1 MSVTL
6 PVSVG
11 EALDKLTILDIK
23 CDKIQDERR
32 ADCALERYT
41 LLKNLQTYVD
51 RFPWHYNILKEIN
64 LTIWNLQDSFH
75 GKDVSEIKAG
85 QICTEILK
93 ENDRRFRV
101 KVKLNHLVSSKLRE
115 QKGYAKKKAF
125 FYGHLGLGDMFWMCG
140 AVRYLATCYDEVVVV
155 CKEKYIKNVQQMY
168 ADDPTIKLFPVI
180 DDSVIQPF
188 QAAAKPNIES
198 NLGMEVFACG
208 YHSANPRIYEFPH
221 CFYDDLK
228 LPREIRTTYF
238 YVPTTETAVA
248 LYNDVRPFKY
258 FVVHQESQNK
268 KLPIWDSLFK
278 QRPDVLIL
286 DLNKNHYEPAHQ
298 YYYKANLVVN
308 KPLLDYK
315 ILLENASEIHLL
327 ESSVYCFASHLDL
340 SKVNVKMCYDSFDNS
355 NERIGIF
362 KTATI

>member
-23 CDKIQDERR
+23 CDKIQDERKK
-32 ADCALERYT
+32 DCATERDT
-41 LLKNLQTYVD
+41 LLKDLQSYITKY
-51 RFPWHYNILKEIN
+51 PWHYKILKEVN
-64 LTIWNLQDSFH
+64 LIIWNLQDSFH
-75 GKDVSEIKAG
+75 GKDVSEIQAG
-85 QICTEILK
+85 KICTEILK

-101 KVKLNHLVSSKLRE
+101 KAKLNHLVSSNLRE
-115 QKGYAKKKAF
+115 QKGYVKKKAF

-155 CKEKYIKNVQQMY
+155 CKEKYLKNVTQMY
-168 ADDPTIKLFPVI
+168 SDDPTIKIYPIV
-180 DDSVIQPF
+180 DDHVLHPF
-188 QAAAKPNIES
+188 QTAAKPNIES

-208 YHSANPRIYEFPH
+208 YHSATPRIYEFPF

-228 LPREIRTTYF
+228 LPRSIRTEYF
-238 YVPTTETAVA
+238 YVPTTESARA
-248 LYNDVRPFKY
+248 LYNEVRSFRY

-268 KLPIWDSLFK
+268 KLPIWQMLFK
-278 QRPDVLIL
+278 QTPDILIL
-286 DLNKNHYEPAHQ
+286 DLNTNNYEPTHPLYLQ
-298 YYYKANLVVN
+298 ANAVIN

-315 ILLENASEIHLL
+315 VLLENASEIHLL

-355 NERIGIF
+355 NERLGIF
-362 KTATI
+362 KSGTI

>member
-32 ADCALERYT
+32 ADCIVERDT
-41 LLKNLQTYVD
+41 LLKDLQTYVD
-51 RFPWHYNILKEIN
+51 RFPWHYKILKEIN
-64 LTIWNLQDSFH
+64 LTIWNLQDGFH
-75 GKDVSEIKAG
+75 GKDVTELQAG
-85 QICTEILK
+85 KICTEILK

-101 KVKLNHLVSSKLRE
+101 KAKLNNLVSSRLRE

-155 CKEKYIKNVQQMY
+155 CKEKYVKNVEQMY
-168 ADDPTIKLFPVI
+168 SDDPTIKIYSIV
-180 DDSVIQPF
+180 DDHVLHPF
-188 QAAAKPNIES
+188 QSVAKPSIES

-208 YHSANPRIYEFPH
+208 YHSATPRIYDFPF

-228 LPREIRTTYF
+228 LPREIRTEYF
-238 YVPTTETAVA
+238 YVPTTETAIA
-248 LYNDVRPFKY
+248 LYSEIRPLKY
-258 FVVHQESQNK
+258 FVVHQQSQNK
-268 KLPIWDSLFK
+268 TLPIWESLFK
-278 QRPDVLIL
+278 QRPDILIL
-286 DLNKNHYEPAHQ
+286 DLNKNHYDKAHPL
-298 YYYKANLVVN
+298 YHRAEIVVN

-315 ILLENASEIHLL
+315 LLLENASEIHLL

-355 NERIGIF
+355 NERIGVF